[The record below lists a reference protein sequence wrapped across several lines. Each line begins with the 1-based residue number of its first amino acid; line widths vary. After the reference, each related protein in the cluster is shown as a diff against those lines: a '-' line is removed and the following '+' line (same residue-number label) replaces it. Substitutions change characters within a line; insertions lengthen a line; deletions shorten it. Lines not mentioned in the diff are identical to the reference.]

1 MERHAIPLVAVSPAR
16 RNERLKLRSKLHAGS
31 PEAVTKVCNIA
42 HIWTRITASILTPEK
57 SMSRNVRWILDTE
70 SLVERASGEIDSAE
84 ADGVCDQPLLSNEN
98 QKIADETRKNQLE
111 SRYQTVF
118 LHKMRSDFRP

>member
-1 MERHAIPLVAVSPAR
+1 
-16 RNERLKLRSKLHAGS
+16 
-31 PEAVTKVCNIA
+31 
-42 HIWTRITASILTPEK
+42 
-57 SMSRNVRWILDTE
+57 MSRNVRWILDTE